1 MMFTLFL
8 VSICIQVLVLAV
20 EGPTGVLL
28 TDESI
33 CKAVQAAFMLG
44 DPVTKPKE
52 YGGVLGGLFTRIW
65 TEAAT
70 QHCMR
75 VLIVQTLC
83 T

>member
-1 MMFTLFL
+1 MF
-8 VSICIQVLVLAV
+8 SRHQVLVLAV

-52 YGGVLGGLFTRIW
+52 YGGEF
-65 TEAAT
+65 
-70 QHCMR
+70 
-75 VLIVQTLC
+75 
-83 T
+83 

>member
-1 MMFTLFL
+1 MMFTLLLGSVFM
-8 VSICIQVLVLAV
+8 QVLVLAV

-52 YGGVLGGLFTRIW
+52 YGGVLGGLLTRIW
-65 TEAAT
+65 RQAAT
-70 QHCMR
+70 QHCML
-75 VLIVQTLC
+75 VLTTQALI
-83 T
+83 